1 MGEIREEFILSD
13 QFSASFSKFLG
24 LGNAT
29 VGQMEKI
36 DSAQNKAGESAV
48 LAAQK
53 MESMKSALSAQES
66 IYTAQIQ
73 KMQLQQQKVEKLTQK
88 YNQLAAAKGAE
99 TQNTINAGIALS
111 RAQVAEE
118 RLHQAALKTSEAILK
133 QNSEIEQFATK
144 MSRAESATEKASNEQ
159 QKHNQKVKE
168 TNNSAG
174 NLLSTIKK
182 VVAAAAAFKMGKD
195 LLGLSDEMTQT
206 TARINLMNKGFQS
219 PTAGGGDQENG
230 SVNNSLQETER
241 IQELIFRSAQRTR
254 TSYLATADVVAKM
267 GQRAGDAFSGSDEV
281 VAFVENLNKQFIIAG
296 ASQQEISAAS
306 LQLTQALGS
315 GVLRGEEL
323 NSVFEA
329 APNIIQTIADY
340 LNVPIGKIRSMASD
354 GEITAEIVKNAM
366 LAATDKINQDFNS
379 MPMTFQQVGTAISNS
394 LLQAFQPAI
403 QAVGRGAAF
412 IYENWSSIAPV
423 FYGLAAGVLVAAAAW
438 GIYTAVTWLS
448 VAANQALVASMLTN
462 PFLWIAIVIGA
473 IVAAIYNW
481 VQSVGGI
488 QVAWLICVNQ
498 VLTHADRLKLGF
510 MAAWSI
516 VKGGTLDA
524 AFAFDSFRV
533 KVLDSL
539 GNTKVKALTILQD
552 LVNGAIDRINKLI
565 GMANNI
571 PGVSIDLIDHVEF
584 AAGAAVEEQMKQQQR
599 AEELARKKEAIA
611 GAKAEWKDDYARA
624 ERAVDDARMKRL
636 AAIETAKADAAR
648 KAAGDDS
655 FKAGAGIS
663 DVGKVGKVGSVGK
676 IDQDVNIADENIKL
690 LRDLSERQYVALVN
704 LTVPQ
709 TNATVNQNN
718 YGGGGSDVD
727 SMLKALSNV
736 LGTQHASSSNVVVG

>member
-1 MGEIREEFILSD
+1 MGEIREDFILSD
-13 QFSASFSKFLG
+13 QFSASFSKFLD
-24 LGNAT
+24 LGNSAVNQMQRIDQSVMKTEMTMRRSIGGAT
-29 VGQMEKI
+29 GAVIANMRQIG
-36 DSAQNKAGESAV
+36 DSANEISSSGFDRLEAQLIKIANNTSKAAGE
-48 LAAQK
+48 
-53 MESMKSALSAQES
+53 QEN
-66 IYTAQIQ
+66 Y
-73 KMQLQQQKVEKLTQK
+73 
-88 YNQLAAAKGAE
+88 
-99 TQNTINAGIALS
+99 
-111 RAQVAEE
+111 
-118 RLHQAALKTSEAILK
+118 
-133 QNSEIEQFATK
+133 
-144 MSRAESATEKASNEQ
+144 
-159 QKHNQKVKE
+159 NQKVKE

-174 NLLSTIKK
+174 NLLSTVKK

-195 LLGLSDEMTQT
+195 VLNLSDEMTQT

-219 PTAGGGDQENG
+219 PAASSGGGQEND
-230 SVNNSLQETER
+230 SVNSSLEETQR

-403 QAVGRGAAF
+403 QAIGRGATF

-462 PFLWIAIVIGA
+462 PFLWIAIAIGA
-473 IVAAIYNW
+473 IVAAIYSW

-611 GAKAEWKDDYARA
+611 GAKAEWKNDYARA
-624 ERAVDDARMKRL
+624 ERAADDARMKRQ
-636 AAIETAKADAAR
+636 AAIETAKADAAK

-655 FKAGAGIS
+655 FKAGAGIG
-663 DVGKVGKVGSVGK
+663 DIGKVGKVGSVGK

-690 LRDLSERQYVALVN
+690 LRDLSERQYVAMVN

-709 TNATVNQNN
+709 TNLSVNQNVT
-718 YGGGGSDVD
+718 GGGGSDVD
-727 SMLKALSNV
+727 SMIKVLSNV
-736 LGTQHASSSNVVVG
+736 LGAQHASGSNVVVG